1 MSRPIFRR
9 SRMNRRCY
17 RSLMLRRADPRPT
30 TIVSRCGTPQ
40 RLLPHVNHQP
50 RAPTLDPATHEA
62 RVAWGLTFVL
72 LSLPLLASCDRPA
85 APAAPAGRISNPPAV
100 PARPG
105 RTITFQ
111 GLDNDFRGSTTVLP
125 NDRVIHQKEPP

>member
-1 MSRPIFRR
+1 MSRPILRR

-17 RSLMLRRADPRPT
+17 RSLMLRRADPRLT
-30 TIVSRCGTPQ
+30 AIASRGDPPH
-40 RLLPHVNHQP
+40 RLLPHVKHQP
-50 RAPTLDPATHEA
+50 RTLAPDPATREA
-62 RVAWGLTFVL
+62 RVPLGLTFVL

-100 PARPG
+100 PAGPG

-111 GLDNDFRGSTTVLP
+111 GLDNDFRGSTTVLS